1 MSQGSPVKEG
11 EDAWP
16 HILRVLE
23 YLYIVSWGLSWLAAF
38 SAMENAR
45 KKFEGIHESNFTEL
59 DVLTPLFIS
68 CQKACRWPQK
78 VFEVIEAARVHKTK
92 HPRFR
97 KRLAYLCSTTIKLI
111 LWSLA
116 AFYTGSYYYILL
128 AFYGIMLIA
137 TWRVVSMTT
146 KDEDWPPLRKAM
158 LQEVKRTED
167 KLMELT
173 RLACPPL
180 RY

>member
-1 MSQGSPVKEG
+1 MSKGSPKEG

-16 HILRVLE
+16 PILKILE
-23 YLYIVSWGLSWLAAF
+23 YLYIISWALSWLAAF

-45 KKFEGIHESNFTEL
+45 KDYEGIHESNFTEL
-59 DVLTPLFIS
+59 DILTPLFIS

-78 VFEVIEAARVHKTK
+78 VFEVIEASRVHKNQ

-97 KRLAYLCSTTIKLI
+97 KRLAYLCSTTIKLV

-116 AFYTGSYYYILL
+116 AFYTGSYYYVLII
-128 AFYGIMLIA
+128 FYGIMLVA
-137 TWRVVSMTT
+137 TWSVISMTT
-146 KDEDWPPLRKAM
+146 TDEDWPTLKKAM
-158 LQEVKRTED
+158 VQEVKTAED
-167 KLMELT
+167 KFTELT
-173 RLACPPL
+173 GLNLGSL